1 MMYHKK
7 MQYYKLKSGKE
18 QKIADFINSN
28 PNFTYNG
35 TTAWTSD
42 PRGTIHGYLVIKKVP
57 DNVLDEFN
65 ISTENCLQFLET
77 FIDGIVELSSQDFP
91 QIKEEV

>member
-18 QKIADFINSN
+18 QKAADFINSN
-28 PNFTYNG
+28 PNFPYNG
-35 TTAWTSD
+35 TTA
-42 PRGTIHGYLVIKKVP
+42 LVIKKVS

-77 FIDGIVELSSQDFP
+77 FTDGIVELSSQDFP